1 MIHDRYIGRSVITAS
16 LLALV
21 ILIAVFSFFS
31 LVDRLDDTVHANYG
45 VFQAIE
51 YVLLTIPRLSY
62 ELFPIATVIGC
73 MAALGIL
80 ANNNELL
87 IFRTSGLSKMQLAYS
102 LIKTSIVFILI
113 SILIGEFVAPISEQA
128 AQKKRSIALTE
139 QITMQSKHGQKPF

>member
-31 LVDRLDDTVHANYG
+31 LVDQLDDTGHANYG

-62 ELFPIATVIGC
+62 ELFPIATVVVAHSPTPSRVNIT
-73 MAALGIL
+73 A
-80 ANNNELL
+80 
-87 IFRTSGLSKMQLAYS
+87 S
-102 LIKTSIVFILI
+102 LN
-113 SILIGEFVAPISEQA
+113 GD
-128 AQKKRSIALTE
+128 
-139 QITMQSKHGQKPF
+139 G